1 MLLRCVIAFAL
12 GSIHISEVPR
22 FSKCT
27 VKMLNLTSAYS
38 GAIHTKIKNAISTA
52 TNCANQ
58 ITQKKYRIIFFGGG
72 CVAWLQDCNAFRCH
86 WNEWHLNTLM
96 FNFNSTFWNCG
107 QNHGTSKRRCVN
119 RASGSPVVSEVHP
132 IGALKT
138 CTSFVMNPQ
147 ASIWAEMY
155 LPSMPQHDF
164 VCSWT
169 ACIRATRGLFFH
181 VVSEKQMKLL
191 QTIAHI

>member
-1 MLLRCVIAFAL
+1 MHCKNVKSHFSIFRCHSHKNKKCNFYSNKL
-12 GSIHISEVPR
+12 CKPNHPKEVPD
-22 FSKCT
+22 
-27 VKMLNLTSAYS
+27 Y
-38 GAIHTKIKNAISTA
+38 
-52 TNCANQ
+52 
-58 ITQKKYRIIFFGGG
+58 FFWGG
-72 CVAWLQDCNAFRCH
+72 CVAWLQDCTAFRCH